1 MDREKLSIFVNHGG
15 KFVMLDNA
23 MEYFGGD
30 IHISHGIDIDRFGYL
45 DLVDVVEKLG
55 YVEVGKIYHKICGE
69 NGSVSYIHI
78 HNDATLMEVIGSLQP
93 NKFHVHLFVDNE
105 KDGQKKASE
114 ESVINNAGEK
124 GAGGT
129 TDHSQMKKKE
139 PRRKTPPAQNLV
151 PQPSASENPSPA
163 YTQTETAP
171 LVALQSAMKQPI
183 RKSPR
188 LTQTEPTLNDHGSQI
203 HKERNLNATLIM
215 ISSFYGTVE
224 GFHDFV
230 TKSNSRVARYYTD

>member
-55 YVEVGKIYHKICGE
+55 YVKVGKIYHKIRGE

-78 HNDATLMEVIGSLQP
+78 HNDATLME
-93 NKFHVHLFVDNE
+93 
-105 KDGQKKASE
+105 
-114 ESVINNAGEK
+114 
-124 GAGGT
+124 
-129 TDHSQMKKKE
+129 SQMKKKE

-151 PQPSASENPSPA
+151 PQPSASENPPPA
-163 YTQTETAP
+163 YTQTETAHP
-171 LVALQSAMKQPI
+171 VAPQSAMKQPI

-203 HKERNLNATLIM
+203 HKERNLMSTARRVHLVHGGPSGRGGSSGSASASGSSSHRGTGRGGSGRT
-215 ISSFYGTVE
+215 ISGRGHTIGTQE
-224 GFHDFV
+224 
-230 TKSNSRVARYYTD
+230 SAASM

>member
-1 MDREKLSIFVNHGG
+1 
-15 KFVMLDNA
+15 MLDNA

-93 NKFHVHLFVDNE
+93 NKFYVHLFVDNE

-151 PQPSASENPSPA
+151 PQPSASENPPPA

-171 LVALQSAMKQPI
+171 PVAPQSAMKQPI

-188 LTQTEPTLNDHGSQI
+188 LTQTEPTLNDHGKVRVVAVLVPVEVAHI
-203 HKERNLNATLIM
+203 EELVEVA
-215 ISSFYGTVE
+215 VE
-224 GFHDFV
+224 GLEVAEV
-230 TKSNSRVARYYTD
+230 TPLALKKVQSVSSMDVWFGFW